1 MVHRFIRTSS
11 HSVRSLSGHATS
23 AGCTVAD
30 RLRRMT
36 DPVATASRHHDGMRR
51 VVRRVLA
58 APFQPLITLPIVR
71 RVAFHGRRMGAG
83 LDLHFFRTLLFSLL
97 GFVVLASALVS
108 LMEAS
113 KRSIRGFGDSLYWA
127 VTTVIGSGDASYVES
142 PGGQLIGWLLA
153 FFGVAIV
160 AALTAAIVG
169 FVIDFLLKEGQGMG
183 AAGYQDHIVVCG
195 WNPTAREL
203 IDELSGD
210 EFPSKIVLLH
220 EAEHNPAGMG
230 VYFVRGDVT
239 SAEDLR
245 RAGIEEAS
253 AAIVFPADTSNDADM
268 RSILTVLAI
277 ESLAPQVRTVVEVNN
292 PRARR
297 TLRARQGRRDPGDL
311 PTRVAAAR
319 PVRALPGA
327 GSLVTD
333 IVSGGEGS
341 ELYRVALPDDY
352 TDLTPD
358 EVSARLRTEH
368 RATLLAVTRGGAR
381 VTNPAADFRLTAG
394 DGAVVIAESLDGL
407 VPDS

>member
-1 MVHRFIRTSS
+1 
-11 HSVRSLSGHATS
+11 
-23 AGCTVAD
+23 
-30 RLRRMT
+30 
-36 DPVATASRHHDGMRR
+36 MRR
-51 VVRRVLA
+51 VVKRVLA
-58 APFQPLITLPIVR
+58 APFQPLVTLPIVR
-71 RVAFHGRRMGAG
+71 RLAFHGRRMGAG
-83 LDLHFFRTLLFSLL
+83 LDLHFFRTLLLSLL
-97 GFVVLASALVS
+97 GFVVVASALVS
-108 LMEAS
+108 LVEDS
-113 KRSIRGFGDSLYWA
+113 KRSFRGFGDSLYWA

-203 IDELSGD
+203 IEELSGD
-210 EFPSKIVLLH
+210 EFPSKIVVLH
-220 EAEHNPAGMG
+220 QAEHNPAGMG

-277 ESLAPQVRTVVEVNN
+277 ESLAPGVRTVVEVNN
-292 PRARR
+292 PRHVEHFERAKADEILVTSRLASRLLARSA
-297 TLRARQGRRDPGDL
+297 LYPGL
-311 PTRVAAAR
+311 A
-319 PVRALPGA
+319 
-327 GSLVTD
+327 SLVTD

-352 TDLTPD
+352 ADLTPD
-358 EVSARLRTEH
+358 EVSARLRSEH
-368 RATLLAVTRGGAR
+368 RATLLAVTRGGTR